1 MFSLGSVLRLFTTGD
16 RGQKFLEV
24 FWHDLA
30 LLRGKSGQ
38 KSVSLGAGRFRQVCR
53 SVAQA
58 SSSARQLCKSRA
70 AVTSEAGTS
79 SDSEE

>member
-1 MFSLGSVLRLFTTGD
+1 MFSDGD
-16 RGQKFLEV
+16 RGQKSCIFLRA
-24 FWHDLA
+24 LA
-30 LLRGKSGQ
+30 FLRGKVA
-38 KSVSLGAGRFRQVCR
+38 KYVSLGAGRFRQVCR